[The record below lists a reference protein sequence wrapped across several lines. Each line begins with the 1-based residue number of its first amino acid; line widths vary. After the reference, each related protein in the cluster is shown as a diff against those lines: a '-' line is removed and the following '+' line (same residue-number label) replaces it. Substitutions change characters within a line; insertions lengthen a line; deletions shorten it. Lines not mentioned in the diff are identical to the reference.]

1 MSKNGNLV
9 DGDTFLT
16 KENFIFTV
24 IGYEHPKDRFFCFL
38 KYIPAELKH
47 LFPLRMLRRMWKL
60 KIEGATL
67 CRAEKLYTAE
77 NYQKL
82 ISAFKE
88 HFPEYVY
95 FCPYRE
101 KEVISVPKS
110 FIKKA
115 FPAKQCLKELLA
127 KKKRN
132 KLEDLALE
140 LVELLSKFAN
150 VPIEDFGLRGSIALN
165 MHSSVSDIDLA
176 VYGAQN
182 FRRVEKAVERLAE
195 KGEIQYITTRR
206 TDFQRRFRGKYR
218 GKVFMYNA
226 VRKPQE
232 ISVHYGK
239 YSYKSIKPVKFKCR
253 VVDDS
258 EGMFRPAIYRITG
271 YTPLN
276 EQSKLEGY
284 MVPERVTSMIGHYRN
299 IARNGQKI
307 RVFGTLER
315 VENLENNN
323 VFYQVVVGSG
333 KTSNEHIFVK

>member
-1 MSKNGNLV
+1 MSENVHLV

-24 IGYEHPKDRFFCFL
+24 IGYEHPKDRLFCFL
-38 KYIPAELKH
+38 KYIPAELRR
-47 LFPLRMLRRMWKL
+47 LFPLRMLKRMWKL
-60 KIEGATL
+60 KGEGAAF

-77 NYQKL
+77 NYQSL

-88 HFPEYVY
+88 HFPEYAY

-110 FIKKA
+110 SIKKA

-127 KKKRN
+127 KKKRD

-165 MHSSVSDIDLA
+165 MHSSGSDIDLA

-195 KGEIQYITTRR
+195 KGEIQYIMTRR

-232 ISVHYGK
+232 INLHYGK
-239 YSYKSIKPVKFKCR
+239 YSYKSIKHVKFKCR
-253 VVDDS
+253 VTDDS
-258 EGMFRPAIYRITG
+258 EGMFRPAIYRIAG

-276 EQSKLEGY
+276 EESKLEGS

-307 RVFGTLER
+307 KVFGTLER
-315 VENLENNN
+315 VEDLENNN